1 MRALRS
7 ALKAG
12 LSIGALVLA
21 SGVGAPA
28 ASAAPSGLVWTLRW
42 NAPTT
47 EQGPNVATGAPSLSG
62 TAAPALGRPDRVDA
76 TVSASNPLPAG
87 CGSFPRAV
95 PVELNGTAFVV
106 RPDLA
111 CNGTYKVSVVAQVG
125 VGMLASRSPSLQAPL
140 TVIDAGGP
148 VTGVTGAV
156 SDGRTVGLS
165 WISDPDPDVVGYRV
179 SRNGAGLADV
189 PADFRTLT
197 DAPGPGT
204 FRYDVIALR
213 WGGGGPGSD
222 VVASPPSGPFV
233 ARVVSDL
240 PPSPSGTFP
249 APSSGLGTVAGGSP
263 GSPTGTGGS
272 TGAAG
277 PLGSAAGPGGVFGR
291 STPAL
296 GGGGSKGR
304 SSSGRS
310 SSSGSVTGTT
320 LDDGFAERLP
330 YQAGSRSEP
339 VVVPG
344 RPATR
349 EISQSVRV
357 PHGAGLLVPLGVVAM
372 LLGGSILLRRL
383 VQRAGAVAGAVA
395 DAAVA
400 DVA

>member
-12 LSIGALVLA
+12 LSIVALVLA
-21 SGVGAPA
+21 SGVAAPA
-28 ASAAPSGLVWTLRW
+28 ASAAPSGLVWTVRW
-42 NAPTT
+42 SAPITA
-47 EQGPNVATGAPSLSG
+47 QGPNVVMSASSLSG

-76 TVSASNPLPAG
+76 TVSASNPIPAG

-95 PVELNGTAFVV
+95 PVELNGTSFVV

-111 CNGTYKVSVVAQVG
+111 CNGGYTVSVVAQTG
-125 VGMLASRSPSLQAPL
+125 SGILASRSPSLQAPL

-148 VTGVTGAV
+148 VAGVTGAV
-156 SDGRTVGLS
+156 TDGRTVGLS
-165 WISDPDPDVVGYRV
+165 WISDSDPDVVAYRV
-179 SRNGAGLADV
+179 RRNGAALTDV
-189 PADFRTLT
+189 PANRRTLT

-222 VVASPPSGPFV
+222 PVASPPSGPFV
-233 ARVVSDL
+233 ARVASDL
-240 PPSPSGTFP
+240 PPSPSETFP
-249 APSSGLGTVAGGSP
+249 APSSGLGTVAGGPGGSAGTP
-263 GSPTGTGGS
+263 GSSGTAAGTGG
-272 TGAAG
+272 A
-277 PLGSAAGPGGVFGR
+277 FGR

-296 GGGGSKGR
+296 GAGGSKGR
-304 SSSGRS
+304 SSTGRSSSGVVRGS
-310 SSSGSVTGTT
+310 SSSGSSTGTT

-330 YQAGSRSEP
+330 YQAGSRTEP

-349 EISQSVRV
+349 EISRNVRV
-357 PHGAGLLVPLGVVAM
+357 PHGVGLLVPLGVFAM

-383 VQRAGAVAGAVA
+383 VQRAGAVA
-395 DAAVA
+395 DAA
-400 DVA
+400 